1 MCAQSGK
8 IPENVRFYTKTNLL
22 YCPIPSAPKS
32 QILWGRYSR
41 RRHGERSQPPAFN
54 FRRPKSRKRRKR
66 PSGRPVEDRSAG
78 WSLLEGQR
86 SVPFPPEHYFKGES
100 TAHQRELRRKEE
112 GGTLVTYHRSKSS
125 PLKLNSCC
133 SVCLAFLSRK
143 EGKKTRIIHRA
154 LCATRPHTVRSGLSR
169 LWGEKCTRERG
180 GGKRTAFLPP
190 PFSSLRFQ
198 AAVQL
203 CGSLLQATPAP
214 TEPTGWSSSALQ
226 SQKPTAGS

>member
-1 MCAQSGK
+1 MFDSTRKQTSCIAQFQVHQSLRSCGGG
-8 IPENVRFYTKTNLL
+8 IPEEGTESDHSLL
-22 YCPIPSAPKS
+22 LSTS
-32 QILWGRYSR
+32 DDQ
-41 RRHGERSQPPAFN
+41 N
-54 FRRPKSRKRRKR
+54 RRKR

-143 EGKKTRIIHRA
+143 EVEKTRIIHRA